1 MDWTAWLVVLAIVGM
16 GGFLVRYVGI
26 NLSATSVLLGLLL
39 LLHGPSYL
47 YYTRVWGPETGFF
60 DQILSAAPGE
70 PVIASLD
77 IALAVLFLLVCVGV
91 KLTDLLTATTG
102 RQMRLAIARW
112 GTAPL
117 RYSATDKARLRGM
130 VVASII
136 FMLPFVFI
144 DQQLPKVLE
153 FFTSDLG
160 EFEKIALR
168 REGGGSSVYV
178 YNLLTSSFFPFV
190 AFCIVAARGLGS
202 RRDSV
207 IFCVFLC
214 LLVLAKA
221 ATLSKA
227 PLAVLFVQLVV
238 VFFMRRSLQLS
249 PRTVAW
255 LLGLSAAAFM
265 AMASIA
271 NPGVSG
277 AVESFEFMFYRVFM
291 IVNES
296 LVEYFA
302 AIPYAIDHSW
312 GTQFSWIAT
321 LFQSEPRLPTF
332 WLVGEVHR
340 GEMGSTT
347 TVMFIGDAWADF
359 AWAGVVVAS
368 LAIGALTRWIDFQLI
383 IKERKSV
390 ATVAGLALG
399 HFGVFIALS
408 TSLLT
413 ALLTG
418 GLLLVVPFVRLF
430 SRRRATHSLTPLP
443 RADVAGDRVSVS

>member
-16 GGFLVRYVGI
+16 SGFLVRHVGI
-26 NLSATSVLLGLLL
+26 NLSATSVLLSLLL
-39 LLHGPSYL
+39 LLHGPAYL
-47 YYTRVWGPETGFF
+47 YYTRVWGPETDFF
-60 DQILSAAPGE
+60 DRIMSAAPGE

-77 IALAVLFLLVCVGV
+77 IALAVLFLCVCVGV

-102 RQMRLAIARW
+102 RQMRLAISRW
-112 GTAPL
+112 GAAPVV
-117 RYSATDKARLRGM
+117 YSATDRTRLWGL

-153 FFTSDLG
+153 YFTSNLG
-160 EFEKIALR
+160 EVEKIALR

-207 IFCVFLC
+207 IFCVFFC
-214 LLVLAKA
+214 LLVLSKA

-227 PLAVLFVQLVV
+227 PLAVLFVQLAV
-238 VFFMRRSLQLS
+238 VFFMRRSLQVS
-249 PRTVAW
+249 TQTVTW

-265 AMASIA
+265 AMASVA
-271 NPGVSG
+271 NPEVSG
-277 AVESFEFMFYRVFM
+277 AAESIEFMFYRVFM

-340 GEMGSTT
+340 GEIGSTT

-359 AWAGVVVAS
+359 AWAGVVLSAFFAGL
-368 LAIGALTRWIDFQLI
+368 LARWIDIQLI
-383 IKERKSV
+383 VNRGKSV
-390 ATVAGLALG
+390 FSAAGLGLG

-408 TSLLT
+408 TSLQT
-413 ALLTG
+413 ALITG
-418 GLLLVVPFVRLF
+418 GLLLVIPLVNLLSSVPVRTA
-430 SRRRATHSLTPLP
+430 SERHSVRITPS
-443 RADVAGDRVSVS
+443 GEIN